1 MLWGASDMNAVEVI
15 AVFNNSSLTG
25 MSGTLG
31 EGHSELPAPFALV
44 AAAELAARRWGSVA
58 LEPSVRLIGPVKN
71 AQYSH
76 PKIAIKQQSAPLKG
90 GPESVD
96 IRSLAHSL
104 GATGLDRSARGEGGQ
119 GLPRAAW
126 ARIDR
131 ARRVGADAGAA
142 NAPANDPAPAS
153 RAAAT
158 STRHPASGSP
168 IPALSHEMAEAV
180 AAALES
186 RARGRRTARPSGDGR
201 SWATAGHVPEMAGG
215 GGAAASGPDPLDQA
229 PEIGTA
235 EAWSTD
241 FLTREKVHVADHCIK
256 VDVKFS
262 TRLFPRLLQ
271 LPSSVGAVCE
281 KLRLVHQQYLPEVL
295 AQDRYQ
301 GRVFV
306 VGDSGSGKTLL
317 TRQLFSEVAQQQLL
331 GIRNQ
336 PDRYGRFLRHLQAEC
351 VNAHMQVHGLDFAT
365 FPCPECRTT
374 ERQLQSM
381 EAARLQRQQVVSSSG
396 SSAAAGHR
404 RAAVFRIP
412 LTQGGERRITRENR
426 RSRSPPPRV
435 VADSPIMQP
444 ESPGGAIV
452 PAASP
457 TGTAVV
463 PAASPIGRGLSQS
476 ISPSQSQPSR
486 PQGPATTD
494 ADFGFT
500 FTDNTAAGGD
510 GAPVPDPSLAA
521 IRALDAVPNAAAFRT
536 ALHPTGLFNGLQDER
551 GARETAKQWLGE
563 MLADPRDHKEV
574 GMDPSFSIRLLL
586 PRPFRTAVVA
596 VASREGW
603 QLEALMK
610 GIMSNAGRLEH
621 HATVLEETAD
631 ETRSRKPTIAIFG
644 AAMPSTRKTSLA
656 RFVSVSLLDDTDEGR
671 QLQACTCGDATLR
684 GLLNCISTHERSG
697 LVNDEITTAYDTT
710 FSQGSRGCHYAG
722 KPTMLKFVNGE
733 RSITLCWG
741 VRGQIPAVEEVL
753 QRDSIGFRKR
763 FNTIWFGEAA
773 GHPTQNTE
781 QSTILLTAFM
791 SWMCQNA
798 LPHSRKCVNASLVSR
813 QLPIDMLAGNLIPA
827 DPRCRGVV
835 TSGDALTWVRAR
847 LMARGERDVAGR
859 VHGAIQAAAAA
870 GVVEIIAGAPAAED
884 GADAAPRARRGRRV
898 LRFRKNP
905 WATVLANEVASA
917 FAVSL
922 QLNADSFED

>member
-1 MLWGASDMNAVEVI
+1 
-15 AVFNNSSLTG
+15 
-25 MSGTLG
+25 
-31 EGHSELPAPFALV
+31 
-44 AAAELAARRWGSVA
+44 
-58 LEPSVRLIGPVKN
+58 
-71 AQYSH
+71 
-76 PKIAIKQQSAPLKG
+76 
-90 GPESVD
+90 
-96 IRSLAHSL
+96 
-104 GATGLDRSARGEGGQ
+104 
-119 GLPRAAW
+119 
-126 ARIDR
+126 
-131 ARRVGADAGAA
+131 
-142 NAPANDPAPAS
+142 
-153 RAAAT
+153 
-158 STRHPASGSP
+158 
-168 IPALSHEMAEAV
+168 
-180 AAALES
+180 
-186 RARGRRTARPSGDGR
+186 
-201 SWATAGHVPEMAGG
+201 
-215 GGAAASGPDPLDQA
+215 
-229 PEIGTA
+229 
-235 EAWSTD
+235 
-241 FLTREKVHVADHCIK
+241 
-256 VDVKFS
+256 
-262 TRLFPRLLQ
+262 
-271 LPSSVGAVCE
+271 
-281 KLRLVHQQYLPEVL
+281 
-295 AQDRYQ
+295 
-301 GRVFV
+301 
-306 VGDSGSGKTLL
+306 
-317 TRQLFSEVAQQQLL
+317 
-331 GIRNQ
+331 
-336 PDRYGRFLRHLQAEC
+336 
-351 VNAHMQVHGLDFAT
+351 MQVHGLDFAT

-396 SSAAAGHR
+396 SSAAAGR
-404 RAAVFRIP
+404 RRTAVFRTP
-412 LTQGGERRITRENR
+412 LTQGGGRRITRENR

-486 PQGPATTD
+486 PQGPAITD

-536 ALHPTGLFNGLQDER
+536 ALRPTGLFNGLQDER

-603 QLEALMK
+603 QPEALMQ
-610 GIMSNAGRLEH
+610 GIMSNAGWSEH
-621 HATVLEETAD
+621 HATVLKETAD
-631 ETRSRKPTIAIFG
+631 ETHSRKPTIAIFG

-733 RSITLCWG
+733 RSITMTGHGTVNLG
-741 VRGQIPAVEEVL
+741 TYGFLHQVRGQIPAVEEVL

-798 LPHSRKCVNASLVSR
+798 LPQQEVHCFDNFSLSMYR
-813 QLPIDMLAGNLIPA
+813 AFMSGISNFIDENPGLDQLIREKMQFA
-827 DPRCRGVV
+827 DTDILRLTNVEFRMCQFLEH
-835 TSGDALTWVRAR
+835 TSPLR
-847 LMARGERDVAGR
+847 L
-859 VHGAIQAAAAA
+859 
-870 GVVEIIAGAPAAED
+870 VEEG
-884 GADAAPRARRGRRV
+884 APRATSGACTSCAMPST
-898 LRFRKNP
+898 LG
-905 WATVLANEVASA
+905 VAR
-917 FAVSL
+917 
-922 QLNADSFED
+922 